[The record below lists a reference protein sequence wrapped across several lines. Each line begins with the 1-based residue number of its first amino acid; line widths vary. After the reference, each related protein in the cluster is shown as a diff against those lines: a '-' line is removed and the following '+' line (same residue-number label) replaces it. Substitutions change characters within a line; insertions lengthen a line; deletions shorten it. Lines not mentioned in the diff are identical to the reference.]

1 MRVGIH
7 AGSSSADE
15 IVASCRD
22 AGVNEI
28 FLSANSVPGA
38 SDRGFM
44 TPDDFKPFRDMLGE
58 HEVQVSGMITPP
70 PSKEAVLGENESEVD
85 ALCRTLRAIGESGI
99 NVVLFYPIDRL
110 IYFHEYH
117 PGRPLMVMPG
127 EDGWDTVIQ
136 FFRRVVNVA
145 DEVNLRLANHLW
157 AVDVLHAV
165 WNTVPSRNN
174 GVTYC
179 QGMSLFGEDPHSPV
193 ETWGMDRIFFCH
205 ARNQIR
211 HGQIMMAHDEVPL
224 DSGDVDIPRCVRAL
238 LKAGYNGL
246 IIPEHLGPQSIPDAV
261 AYLKGLING

>member
-15 IVASCRD
+15 IAASCRD

-28 FLSANSVPGA
+28 FLGTGSVPGA

-44 TPDDFKPFRDMLGE
+44 TSDDFNPFRDLLQE
-58 HEVQVSGMITPP
+58 RDVQVCGMIAPP
-70 PSKEAVLGENESEVD
+70 PSKEAVLGENESELD
-85 ALCRTLRAIGESGI
+85 ALCRTLRGIGESGI
-99 NVVLFYPIDRL
+99 DVVLFYPLDRL
-110 IYFHEYH
+110 IYFNEYH

-136 FFRRVVNVA
+136 FFRRVVGVA

-157 AVDVLHAV
+157 AVDVLHSI
-165 WNTVPSRNN
+165 WDTVKSPNN

-205 ARNQIR
+205 ARNQAR
-211 HGQIMMAHDEVPL
+211 HGQVMMDHDEVPL

-238 LKAGYNGL
+238 MKAEYDGL

-261 AYLKGLING
+261 VYLKGLIDG